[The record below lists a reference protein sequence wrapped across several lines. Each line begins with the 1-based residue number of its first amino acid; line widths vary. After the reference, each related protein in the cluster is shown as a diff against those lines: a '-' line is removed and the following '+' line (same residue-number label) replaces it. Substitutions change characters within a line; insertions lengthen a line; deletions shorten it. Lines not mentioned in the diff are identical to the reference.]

1 MYKFEDA
8 GTLGDILVQKMIS
21 LDSDES
27 YVKLIKLQSNGQP
40 TKQSIIIPFE
50 HVHKLK
56 EILND
61 LELYATDVGYSIE
74 SPNGLNTS
82 TSRPLHFKSEVL
94 RPGDQPE
101 LSDADNWTFN
111 KMVYDSDQVAA
122 RTSLQNQLGKNY
134 VDGEEQLNIMRDIA
148 NFKTLN

>member
-21 LDSDES
+21 LDSNES
-27 YVKLIKLQSNGQP
+27 YVKLIKLQSNGH

-56 EILND
+56 DILND
-61 LELYATDVGYSIE
+61 LELYATDVGYSID
-74 SPNGLNTS
+74 SLNGFNTT

-94 RPGDQPE
+94 RPEDLSQ
-101 LSDADNWTFN
+101 LSDVDNWTFD
-111 KMVYDSDQVAA
+111 KMIHDSDQVAV
-122 RTSLQNQLGKNY
+122 RTSFQNQLGKNY
-134 VDGEEQLNIMRDIA
+134 VDGEEQLNIMCDKA
-148 NFKTLN
+148 NFKVFN